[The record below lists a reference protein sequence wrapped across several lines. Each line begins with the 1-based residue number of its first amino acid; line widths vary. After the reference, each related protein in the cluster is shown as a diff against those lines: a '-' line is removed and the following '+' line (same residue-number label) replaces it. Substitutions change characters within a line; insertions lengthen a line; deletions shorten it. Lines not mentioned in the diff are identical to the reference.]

1 MADFWGGFGKG
12 FAPAF
17 EKSWESAARKQEKRE
32 DRAYAEA
39 QLQKQLARA
48 KDERVRK
55 EFQTIRGF
63 ENLGVSSGVRES
75 QDPSTQGPLRR
86 AGVTDELDYL
96 PASEREALA
105 FSLPY
110 KYEAE
115 KAGRKRDQDRADL
128 WEGRDYAAY
137 LDQFKYSRTK
147 KDKLEA
153 ENSLL
158 NEESSESQ

>member
-75 QDPSTQGPLRR
+75 QDPRTQGPLRR
-86 AGVTDELDYL
+86 AGVTDALDYL

-110 KYEAE
+110 KYEAV
-115 KAGRKRDQDRADL
+115 KAGR
-128 WEGRDYAAY
+128 
-137 LDQFKYSRTK
+137 
-147 KDKLEA
+147 
-153 ENSLL
+153 
-158 NEESSESQ
+158 